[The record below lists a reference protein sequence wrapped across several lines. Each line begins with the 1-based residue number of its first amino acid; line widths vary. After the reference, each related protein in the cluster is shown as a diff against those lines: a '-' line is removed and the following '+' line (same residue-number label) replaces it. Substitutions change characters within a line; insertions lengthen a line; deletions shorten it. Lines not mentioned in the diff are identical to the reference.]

1 MTAAPPAMQCWRT
14 ARRSLPLARATVLG
28 ILNITP
34 DSFSDGGRHLAPADA
49 VRAAKIM
56 RGADIFD
63 VGGES
68 TRPGARAVS
77 EADEI
82 ARVVPVIEQLG
93 PLGLPI
99 SVDTRRANVAR
110 AALRAGAEIVNDV
123 SGLLKDPA
131 MVSAALDARAGV
143 VIMHMRGEPDTMD
156 REAVYDDVV
165 ADVTRELAE
174 RRDRALDAG
183 IAPEAIVLDPGL
195 GFAKTTEHNLAL
207 IHHLDAIA
215 ALGHPVM
222 VGPSRKRFLGAVT
235 GLDVGSRDEATAAA
249 CVAARI
255 FGASLFR
262 VHNVGR
268 AREAL
273 DVADAVLSTF
283 SFRLSAG

>member
-1 MTAAPPAMQCWRT
+1 MQSWRT

-49 VRAAKIM
+49 VRAAKLM
-56 RGADIFD
+56 KDAGADILD

-68 TRPGARAVS
+68 TRPGAAPVS
-77 EADEI
+77 QAEEI
-82 ARVVPVIEQLG
+82 ARVIPVIEQLVAEV
-93 PLGLPI
+93 GLPI
-99 SVDTRRANVAR
+99 SVDTRRAGVAR
-110 AALRAGAEIVNDV
+110 AALQAGAEIVNDV
-123 SGLLKDPA
+123 SGLLKDPGMA
-131 MVSAALDARAGV
+131 GVVAEAGAGV

-156 REAVYDDVV
+156 AAAVYDDVV
-165 ADVTRELAE
+165 ADVARELAA

-183 IAPEAIVLDPGL
+183 VAPEAIVLDPGL

-235 GLDVGSRDEATAAA
+235 GKGVESRDEATAAA
-249 CVAARI
+249 CALARI
-255 FGASLFR
+255 FGAALFR
-262 VHNVGR
+262 VHDVR
-268 AREAL
+268 KTREAL
-273 DVADAVLSTF
+273 DVADAVLLSTVD
-283 SFRLSAG
+283 SRRSTA

>member
-1 MTAAPPAMQCWRT
+1 MQSWRT
-14 ARRSLPLARATVLG
+14 GRRSLPLARATVLG

-68 TRPGARAVS
+68 TRPGASPVS
-77 EADEI
+77 EAEEI
-82 ARVVPVIEQLG
+82 ARIIPVIEQLG
-93 PLGLPI
+93 SLGLPI
-99 SVDTRRANVAR
+99 SVDTRRASVAR
-110 AALRAGAEIVNDV
+110 AALQAGAEIVNDV
-123 SGLLKDPA
+123 SGLLRDPA
-131 MVSAALDARAGV
+131 MASVVAESHAGV

-156 REAVYDDVV
+156 GEAVYDDVV
-165 ADVTRELAE
+165 ADVARELAE

-207 IHHLDAIA
+207 IHHLDAIT

-273 DVADAVLSTF
+273 DLADAILS
-283 SFRLSAG
+283 SLPSRLSSLG

>member
-1 MTAAPPAMQCWRT
+1 MQSWRT
-14 ARRSLPLARATVLG
+14 SRRSLPLARATVLG
-28 ILNITP
+28 ILNVTP

-49 VRAAKIM
+49 VRAARIM
-56 RGADIFD
+56 KDAGADILD

-68 TRPGARAVS
+68 TRPGAAPVS

-82 ARVVPVIEQLG
+82 ARIIPVIEQLAAHV
-93 PLGLPI
+93 GLPI

-110 AALRAGAEIVNDV
+110 AALRSGAEIVNDV

-131 MVSAALDARAGV
+131 MVHAVAESRAGV

-156 REAVYDDVV
+156 AAAVYDDVV

-174 RRDRALDAG
+174 RRDRAVEAG

-235 GLDVGSRDEATAAA
+235 GRDVGSRDEATAAA

-262 VHNVGR
+262 VHDVR
-268 AREAL
+268 KTREAL
-273 DVADAVLSTF
+273 DIADAVLSSTF
-283 SFRLSAG
+283 GFRLSTG